1 MSDKEKI
8 CGGCRDYDINRD
20 CSFGPYYKG
29 KICPCSTCLVKM
41 MCNGVCDV
49 LLAYRYPHTDFQVI
63 GPGIGKE
70 I

>member
-1 MSDKEKI
+1 MSDKERI
-8 CGGCRDYDINRD
+8 CEGCRDYDINRD
-20 CSFGPYYKG
+20 CSFGPCYNG

-41 MCNGVCDV
+41 ICNSVCDV
-49 LLAYRYPHTDFQVI
+49 LLAHRYPHADYR